1 MRIGIDARPLI
12 SESPS
17 GIGIYLLEIL
27 RHLEVNENTIYILYT
42 NEPIRNPDP
51 VLTKFEKRIVDGKIG
66 TLTVCFGLD
75 KALKEDKIDEF
86 WGTEH
91 MLPLFA
97 HGIKKVLTV
106 HDLALL
112 INPKWGSRKNAIM
125 QNIFCRLSC
134 KRADKI
140 IAVSEATKK
149 DIVSIL
155 RINADRIT
163 TILNGGGYSEYITPS
178 DAENN
183 KINRRFEIGDKP
195 FFAYTGN
202 IEPRKNI
209 IAILKAFEMACDRLS
224 RPVLLILAG
233 KLSWR
238 TRPIIEAIE
247 QNKYKDRIYLP
258 GYISEDEKKY
268 LMHNAC
274 AFVFP
279 SNYEG
284 FGIPIVEAM
293 SCGGV
298 VITADNSSLKE
309 VGGTT
314 AFYVEKSDE
323 VVQLADRMVQ
333 CFNLSDSERK
343 KLTMAGKRWAAQF
356 SWEKCAHETQALL
369 EQR

>member
-27 RHLEVNENTIYILYT
+27 RNLERNENTTYILYT
-42 NEPIRNPDP
+42 NEPIRNQDP
-51 VLTKFEKRIVDGKIG
+51 VLSGFEKRVVKGKIG
-66 TLTVCFGLD
+66 TFTICFGLG
-75 KALKEDKIDEF
+75 KALKADKIDEF

-97 HGIKKVLTV
+97 HGVKKVLTV

-134 KRADKI
+134 KQADKI

-149 DIVSIL
+149 DIVSLLSIDA
-155 RINADRIT
+155 NKIT
-163 TILNGGGYSEYITPS
+163 AILNGGGYGEYITPS
-178 DAENN
+178 DEECE
-183 KINRRFEIGDKP
+183 KIKKRFEIGAEP

-209 IAILKAFEMACDRLS
+209 VTILKAFEIACDRLDRKVS
-224 RPVLLILAG
+224 LVLAG
-233 KLSWR
+233 KLGWR
-238 TRPIIEAIE
+238 TQPIIEAIE

-268 LMHNAC
+268 LMHDAC

-314 AFYVEKSDE
+314 AFYVQKTDE

-333 CFNLSDSERK
+333 CFNLSDAERK
-343 KLTMAGKRWAAQF
+343 KLMADGKSWASQF
-356 SWEKCAHETQALL
+356 SWEKCAQETQAVL
-369 EQR
+369 EQG

>member
-12 SESPS
+12 SETPS

-27 RHLEVNENTIYILYT
+27 RNLEKNESTTYILYS
-42 NEPIRNPDP
+42 NAPIRNQDP
-51 VLTKFEKRIVDGKIG
+51 VLEKFEKRVVDGKIG
-66 TLTVCFGLD
+66 TFTICLGIN

-97 HGIKKVLTV
+97 HGVKKILTV

-134 KRADKI
+134 RCADKI

-155 RINADRIT
+155 SIDANRIT
-163 TILNGGGYSEYITPS
+163 TILNGGGGGEYIIPT
-178 DAENN
+178 DTECV
-183 KINRRFEIGDKP
+183 KIKKRFEIGNEP

-209 IAILKAFEMACDRLS
+209 VAILKAFEIACDRLDGTVS
-224 RPVLLILAG
+224 LILAG
-233 KLSWR
+233 KLGWR
-238 TRPIIEAIE
+238 TDPIIEAIE
-247 QNKYKDRIYLP
+247 QNKYKDRIHLP
-258 GYISEDEKKY
+258 GYISENEKRY

-293 SCGGV
+293 SCEGV

-309 VGGTT
+309 VGGIN
-314 AFYVEKSDE
+314 AFYVQKSDE
-323 VVQLADRMVQ
+323 VAQLANRMVE
-333 CFNLSDSERK
+333 CFNLSDVERK
-343 KLTMAGKRWAAQF
+343 KLAIAGKKWSSQF
-356 SWEKCAHETQALL
+356 SWEKCAHETQAVL
-369 EQR
+369 EKN